1 MRRKLRRYWKRHK
14 ESILYATLVAPI
26 FIGFIF
32 FDVMVRHPRVGVAYF
47 LGAVVWD
54 GLFAIANGKP
64 HRKGE
69 ASISHT
75 KGNST
80 MTKRIPFT
88 QYHITSG
95 GEGQEERSI
104 S

>member
-1 MRRKLRRYWKRHK
+1 MKRRLKRFWRRHK
-14 ESILYATLVAPI
+14 ESILYATLIAPVL
-26 FIGFIF
+26 IGIIF
-32 FDVMVRHPRVGVAYF
+32 FDVAVRHPRFGVAYF
-47 LGAVVWD
+47 IGAVVWD
-54 GLFAIANGKP
+54 GLFAIANGKSCHKDRTP
-64 HRKGE
+64 K
-69 ASISHT
+69 SHT
-75 KGNST
+75 RKDAT

>member
-1 MRRKLRRYWKRHK
+1 MRRKLRRFWRRHK
-14 ESILYATLVAPI
+14 ESILYATLIAPI

-47 LGAVVWD
+47 FGTVVWD
-54 GLFAIANGKP
+54 GLFAIANGEP

-69 ASISHT
+69 TPISHT
-75 KGNST
+75 KGNTT
-80 MTKRIPFT
+80 MTRIPFT
-88 QYHITSG
+88 EYHITSTV
-95 GEGQEERSI
+95 EGQEERSI

>member
-1 MRRKLRRYWKRHK
+1 MRRKLRRFWKRHK
-14 ESILYATLVAPI
+14 ESILYATLIAPVL
-26 FIGFIF
+26 IGIIF
-32 FDVMVRHPRVGVAYF
+32 FDVAVRHPRFGVAYF
-47 LGAVVWD
+47 IGAVVWD

-64 HRKGE
+64 HHKGE

-75 KGNST
+75 RKIAT

-88 QYHITSG
+88 EYSITSTV
-95 GEGQEERSI
+95 EGQEERSI

>member
-1 MRRKLRRYWKRHK
+1 MRRKLRRFWRRHK
-14 ESILYATLVAPI
+14 ESILYATLIAPVL
-26 FIGFIF
+26 IGIIF
-32 FDVMVRHPRVGVAYF
+32 FDVAVRHPRFGVAYF
-47 LGAVVWD
+47 IGAVVWD

-75 KGNST
+75 RVTT

-88 QYHITSG
+88 EYHITSTV
-95 GEGQEERSI
+95 EGQEERSI

>member
-1 MRRKLRRYWKRHK
+1 MRRKLRRFWRRHK
-14 ESILYATLVAPI
+14 ESILYATLIAPI

-32 FDVMVRHPRVGVAYF
+32 FDVLVRHPRVGVAYF

-64 HRKGE
+64 HREGE

-75 KGNST
+75 KGNTT
-80 MTKRIPFT
+80 MTKRIPFVE
-88 QYHITSG
+88 YSITSQS
-95 GEGQEERSI
+95 EGQEEETA
-104 S
+104 